1 MRKLIRNAVRFTVAT
16 LALGLLPFAAAPA
29 QAAAGSFRLSAGEQ
43 LGTNA
48 RLVSPN
54 GQFVLV
60 MQADGNLVEY
70 APGNRAVWS
79 TGTNRAGSIV
89 RMQTDGNLV
98 VVAPG
103 NISVWWTGTNG
114 NPNAALELQDDGNA
128 VVYGAGHVARWFSGV
143 RTGGGSS
150 SGGSGGSGTG
160 GRIASIARGEAADAS
175 RNHENGANCNY
186 YSGALSAGSKCA
198 GGWRSEA
205 WCADFARWV
214 WGRAGV
220 NTSGLTAGAISF
232 QAYGTKRGT
241 WHAGS
246 SLAGVQAGD
255 VLGWHFGGGS
265 GDDHVGVVVAVG
277 ADSVTTVDGNYGN
290 RITTRTIRRGTAG
303 VSGYAHPQS

>member
-1 MRKLIRNAVRFTVAT
+1 MRNLVRHAVRLTVAALT
-16 LALGLLPFAAAPA
+16 LSLLPFAAAPA
-29 QAAAGSFRLSAGEQ
+29 QAAAGTFRLSAGEQ

-54 GQFVLV
+54 GQFALV
-60 MQADGNLVEY
+60 MQSDGNLVEY

-143 RTGGGSS
+143 RTGSGD
-150 SGGSGGSGTG
+150 SGGSGVGA
-160 GRIASIARGEAADAS
+160 RIASIARGEAANAA
-175 RNHENGANCNY
+175 RNHETGTNCNY

-214 WGRAGV
+214 WGQAGA
-220 NTSGLTAGAISF
+220 NTAGLTAGAISF
-232 QAYGTKRGT
+232 QGYGTKRGT
-241 WHAGS
+241 WHAGA
-246 SLAGVQAGD
+246 SLTGVQAGD
-255 VLGWHFGGGS
+255 VLGWRFGGGTA
-265 GDDHVGVVVAVG
+265 DDHVGVVVAVG
-277 ADSVTTVDGNYGN
+277 ADSVTTVDGNYQN

-303 VSGYAHPQS
+303 VAGYTHPQS